1 MSEEAFKALQMT
13 PDETSEILRFTQDD
27 PGSVTLS
34 DSEESLEICKMTE
47 RGLGHRS
54 VLSPISRMKNGISW
68 PFYRRKMPIP

>member
-34 DSEESLEICKMTE
+34 DSEESLEI
-47 RGLGHRS
+47 
-54 VLSPISRMKNGISW
+54 
-68 PFYRRKMPIP
+68 